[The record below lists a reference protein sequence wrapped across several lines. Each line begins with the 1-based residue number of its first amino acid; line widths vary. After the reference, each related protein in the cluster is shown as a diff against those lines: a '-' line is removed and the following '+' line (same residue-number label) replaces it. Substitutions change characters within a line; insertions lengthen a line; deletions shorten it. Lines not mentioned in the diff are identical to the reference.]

1 MCIRDRDRESVA
13 TCVERIKKNSRNF
26 AKRQYTWFR
35 NQMQVHWYDVEDEN
49 YREKILEDVK
59 AWMEN

>member
-1 MCIRDRDRESVA
+1 
-13 TCVERIKKNSRNF
+13 VERIKKNSRNF